1 LKDHYLKTI
10 PEETLTDQQLM
21 SYFKFDQADLQA
33 NRNGQ
38 FTEKQKSR
46 LVKEDRRDRTWSVI
60 GGGFLLLIGLVGL
73 VIAIVAGIADPDW
86 GFRRGF
92 GLGFGC
98 IWPLVWGGIG
108 VGIMSRGFSK
118 FQVKLQ
124 RATGPVNIIK
134 AERTSTSKD
143 SDGFS
148 HTSHYFV
155 YELHIGGKS
164 FDVQAS
170 LADIMM
176 QGDIYAVYY
185 TEGSENDILS
195 VELISTAR

>member
-1 LKDHYLKTI
+1 MNNENLK
-10 PEETLTDQQLM
+10 E
-21 SYFKFDQADLQA
+21 YFKFDDADLQA

-38 FTEKQKSR
+38 FTEKQKAR
-46 LVKEDRRDRTWSVI
+46 LVKEDKRDRTGSII
-60 GGGFLLLIGLVGL
+60 GGGFLMLIALIGL
-73 VIAIVAGIADPDW
+73 VIAIAAGAADPDW
-86 GFRRGF
+86 GVRIGF

-98 IWPLVWGGIG
+98 IWPLCWGG
-108 VGIMSRGFSK
+108 VGYVILRRAFAK

-134 AERTSTSKD
+134 AERTSTSTD

-155 YELHIGGKS
+155 YELHIGGQS
-164 FDVQAS
+164 FDVQS
-170 LADIMM
+170 NLADIMM
-176 QGDIYAVYY
+176 QGDTYAVYY

-195 VELISTAR
+195 AELLSNAK

>member
-1 LKDHYLKTI
+1 MNDEKLK
-10 PEETLTDQQLM
+10 E
-21 SYFKFDQADLQA
+21 YFKFDDADLQA

-38 FTEKQKSR
+38 FTEKQKAR
-46 LVKEDRRDRTWSVI
+46 LVKEDKMDRTGSML
-60 GGGFLLLIGLVGL
+60 GGGCLLFIALIGL
-73 VIAIVAGIADPDW
+73 VIAIAAGIADSDW
-86 GFRRGF
+86 GFRIGF

-108 VGIMSRGFSK
+108 YSIMSRAFAK

-134 AERTSTSKD
+134 AERTSTSTD

-155 YELHIGGKS
+155 YELHIGGQS
-164 FDVQAS
+164 FDVES
-170 LADIMM
+170 NLADIMM
-176 QGDIYAVYY
+176 QGDTYAVYY
-185 TEGSENDILS
+185 TVGSENDILS
-195 VELISTAR
+195 AELISSAR

>member
-1 LKDHYLKTI
+1 M
-10 PEETLTDQQLM
+10 TDQQLM
-21 SYFKFDQADLQA
+21 SYFKFDEADLQA

-38 FTEKQKSR
+38 FTENQKSR
-46 LVKEDRRDRTWSVI
+46 LVKEDKRDRTWSVV
-60 GGGFLLLIGLVGL
+60 GGSFLILIGLIGL
-73 VIAIVAGIADPDW
+73 VIAIAAGIADPDW
-86 GFRRGF
+86 GFRIGF

-108 VGIMSRGFSK
+108 IGIMSRAFSK
-118 FQVKLQ
+118 FRVQLL
-124 RATGPVNIIK
+124 RASGPVNIIK
-134 AERTSTSKD
+134 AERTSTSTD

-164 FDVQAS
+164 FDVQAN

-176 QGDIYAVYY
+176 QGEPYAVYY

-195 VELISTAR
+195 AELISKAK

>member
-1 LKDHYLKTI
+1 MGDSH
-10 PEETLTDQQLM
+10 LM
-21 SYFKFDQADLQA
+21 NYFKFDEADLAA

-38 FTEKQKSR
+38 LTDKQKSR
-46 LVKEDRRDRTWSVI
+46 LIKEDRRDRTWSVV
-60 GGGFLLLIGLVGL
+60 GGGFLILIGLVGL
-73 VIAIVAGIADPDW
+73 VIAIAAGMADPDW
-86 GFRRGF
+86 GFRIGF

-98 IWPLVWGGIG
+98 IWPVVWGGIG
-108 VGIMSRGFSK
+108 VTILRRAFSK
-118 FQVKLQ
+118 FQVQLE

-134 AERTSTSKD
+134 AERTSTSTD
-143 SDGFS
+143 SDGFT

-164 FDVQAS
+164 FDVQPN

-176 QGDIYAVYY
+176 QGDTYAVYF

-195 VELISTAR
+195 AELISKAQ

>member
-1 LKDHYLKTI
+1 MSD
-10 PEETLTDQQLM
+10 PQLM
-21 SYFKFDQADLQA
+21 SYFKFDEADLQA

-38 FTEKQKSR
+38 FTDKQKAR
-46 LVKEDRRDRTWSVI
+46 LVKEDKRDRTGSII
-60 GGGFLLLIGLVGL
+60 GGGFLILIALIGL
-73 VIAIVAGIADPDW
+73 VIAIAAGIADPDW
-86 GFRRGF
+86 GFRIGF

-108 VGIMSRGFSK
+108 YLILSRAFAK
-118 FQVKLQ
+118 FQVQLE
-124 RATGPVNIIK
+124 RAEGPVNIIK
-134 AERTSTSKD
+134 AERTSTHTD

-164 FDVQAS
+164 FDVTGD
-170 LADIMM
+170 LANIIM
-176 QGDIYAVYY
+176 QGDAYALYF

-195 VELISTAR
+195 AELISKAK